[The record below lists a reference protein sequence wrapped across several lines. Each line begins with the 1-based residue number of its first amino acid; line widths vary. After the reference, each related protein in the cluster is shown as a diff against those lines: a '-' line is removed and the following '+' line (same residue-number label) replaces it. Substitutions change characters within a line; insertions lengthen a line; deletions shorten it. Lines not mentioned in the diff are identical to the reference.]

1 MSPHSTLP
9 DLLTLFF
16 RDDMASWAARRGG
29 GLAGPRGSGPGQSNT
44 AGGGAAGLRPAQL
57 RTLVDQ
63 STEACLRRVKGMP
76 LLHVLQLDLVCHTR
90 QGYCCK
96 EVQGPGTCQWCY
108 LLHITCAGCQPT
120 NQLIFLHI
128 IWSRPGLLLL
138 TL

>member
-1 MSPHSTLP
+1 MSNCYAFNFWAVQLLQAVMAPHSTLP

-29 GLAGPRGSGPGQSNT
+29 GLAGPRGSGPGQSST

-76 LLHVLQLDLVCHTR
+76 LLHILQLDLVRHAR
-90 QGYCCK
+90 QGCCCK
-96 EVQGPGTCQWCY
+96 EAQGPGTYQ
-108 LLHITCAGCQPT
+108 
-120 NQLIFLHI
+120 
-128 IWSRPGLLLL
+128 
-138 TL
+138 